1 MSRGYTIIE
10 VIVVLVLLTLAASV
24 VAPAFARRDDRAAL
38 AVLIARAR
46 ATAIRRAEAVA
57 LRVEPS
63 GAWRLDGLASTQPAA
78 IATGVLSPLPAAA
91 FTLIFSP
98 LGTCAPEVETAA
110 AAEPLRL
117 DPLTCEVAR

>member
-78 IATGVLSPLPAAA
+78 IARGVLSPLPAAA

-98 LGTCAPEVETAA
+98 LGPCAPEVETAA

-117 DPLTCEVAR
+117 DPLTCEVTR